1 MAGWYKFP
9 NLHQPSRLLWEKFK
23 GGEEQDDKRQ
33 EHSLFPSFLSSYSTL
48 LASLC
53 KDFLFRQQ

>member
-9 NLHQPSRLLWEKFK
+9 NLHQPSHLLWEKFK

-33 EHSLFPSFLSSYSTL
+33 EQSLFPSFLSSYSTL

-53 KDFLFRQQ
+53 KDFLFCQQ